1 MLIAADS
8 CQIDVIG
15 TEHRFLQFS
24 ERFLDREMIF
34 DNVFFL
40 QDNYRIKI
48 VSVSKVRDPIKDI
61 TIYSHIKTQTNR
73 KEFFFAKMLFL
84 FFTR

>member
-24 ERFLDREMIF
+24 ELFLDREMIF
-34 DNVFFL
+34 DNVFFASRQL
-40 QDNYRIKI
+40 SNK
-48 VSVSKVRDPIKDI
+48 K
-61 TIYSHIKTQTNR
+61 
-73 KEFFFAKMLFL
+73 
-84 FFTR
+84 